1 MRKWMPLVAVCLG
14 TFMLLVDVTIVTVA
28 LPDMAVDLKTSF
40 SSLQWV
46 VDIYTL
52 ILAALLLAMGS
63 VADLYGRRRLYL
75 GGLVVFALASLASG
89 LARNTALLIAARGV
103 QGIGGA
109 AMYAT
114 TIALL
119 SSSYHGRD
127 RGIAFGVWGAVSG
140 AAAAA
145 GPILGGLLT
154 QSLSWRW
161 IFFVNLPVSVVA
173 LVASRRSLAAD
184 RPAGGTRPDVP
195 GLVTFTL
202 GAAATTYG
210 LIRAAAHGWGS
221 AATLGLLGLGLAAF
235 AAFILIER
243 TRQRRGAGV
252 LLDLAL
258 FRRPA
263 FCGVMIAALLLNA
276 AAFAYLPY
284 TSLWLQTVLRLTP
297 VKAGLLGS
305 APLSLAAFV
314 ISALIGRFL
323 HSRSPRWI
331 IGGGLAL
338 VGAGALLQATLSG
351 QSGDLALL
359 PGLIVAGVGVGLAT
373 PPLVSSAMAAVPA
386 RSAGMAA
393 GAVNTARQLGFTF
406 GVAVLGGVFSA
417 RVARVLDAAGPEST
431 GGRGGIGAVAPAV
444 SGGQAQAVL
453 AHVPSAQRGLLDH
466 LVHAA
471 TASGLNQA
479 LLVAGLLGLAAAL
492 VTIVTVRR
500 PVSPQAPDQHT
511 PAGREPGAQATARPA
526 PADA

>member
-1 MRKWMPLVAVCLG
+1 MRKWMPLIAVCLG

-52 ILAALLLAMGS
+52 VLAALLLAMGS
-63 VADLYGRRRLYL
+63 VGDLYGRRRLYL

-89 LARNTALLIAARGV
+89 LAHDTALLIAARGL

-119 SSSYHGRD
+119 SSSYQGRD
-127 RGIAFGVWGAVSG
+127 RGIAFGIWGAVSG

-154 QSLSWRW
+154 QDLSWRW
-161 IFFVNLPVSVVA
+161 IFFVNLPVSVAA
-173 LVASRRSLAAD
+173 LVASRRSLAAG
-184 RPAGGTRPDVP
+184 RPARGARPDWS
-195 GLVTFTL
+195 GLLTFTL
-202 GAAATTYG
+202 GAAAVTYG

-221 AATLGLLGLGLAAF
+221 AATLSLLGLGLAAF
-235 AAFILIER
+235 AAFILVER
-243 TRQRRGAGV
+243 ARQRAGAGV

-284 TSLWLQTVLRLTP
+284 TSLWLQTVLRLSP
-297 VKAGLLGS
+297 IRAGLLGS

-314 ISALIGRFL
+314 VSALIGRFL
-323 HSRSPRWI
+323 HGHSPRWI
-331 IGGGLAL
+331 IGSGLAL
-338 VGAGALLQATLSG
+338 IGAGVLLQATLTAH
-351 QSGDLALL
+351 SGDLALL
-359 PGLIVAGVGVGLAT
+359 PGLIFAGIGVGLAT
-373 PPLVSSAMAAVPA
+373 PPLVSSAMSAVPQ

-417 RVARVLDAAGPEST
+417 QAGHVLSDP
-431 GGRGGIGAVAPAV
+431 AVAPAV
-444 SGGQAQAVL
+444 TGGQARAVL
-453 AHVPSAQRGLLDH
+453 AHVPADQRAALSR

-471 TASGLNQA
+471 TASGLNHA
-479 LLVAGLLGLAAAL
+479 LVVAGLMGLAAAA
-492 VTIVTVRR
+492 VAIATMRR
-500 PVSPQAPDQHT
+500 AVPPQ
-511 PAGREPGAQATARPA
+511 GAQPAAASPAASAPGEPDARVTAAPA
-526 PADA
+526 PLPRP

>member
-1 MRKWMPLVAVCLG
+1 
-14 TFMLLVDVTIVTVA
+14 
-28 LPDMAVDLKTSF
+28 
-40 SSLQWV
+40 
-46 VDIYTL
+46 
-52 ILAALLLAMGS
+52 
-63 VADLYGRRRLYL
+63 
-75 GGLVVFALASLASG
+75 
-89 LARNTALLIAARGV
+89 
-103 QGIGGA
+103 
-109 AMYAT
+109 MYAT

-140 AAAAA
+140 AAAA

-221 AATLGLLGLGLAAF
+221 GATLGLLGLGLAAF

-243 TRQRRGAGV
+243 SRQRRGAGV

-297 VKAGLLGS
+297 VKAGLVGS

-373 PPLVSSAMAAVPA
+373 PPLVSSAMAAVPP

-417 RVARVLDAAGPEST
+417 RVASSCPAARPSPRPCPAARLRPYWPTSPRASGGSPTSSSAPRRRPASTGRSCSPGRSAWPGPWWHWRACAAGRRFRTPSGSKT
-431 GGRGGIGAVAPAV
+431 LARLPPVRPCARRRAHRGRPDRGRPA
-444 SGGQAQAVL
+444 
-453 AHVPSAQRGLLDH
+453 R
-466 LVHAA
+466 
-471 TASGLNQA
+471 
-479 LLVAGLLGLAAAL
+479 
-492 VTIVTVRR
+492 RR
-500 PVSPQAPDQHT
+500 PT
-511 PAGREPGAQATARPA
+511 PRHRHRGRPERGRPRARPV
-526 PADA
+526 PRSDVPG